1 MLASLS
7 WRENQAKEPENP
19 CKICLVCWLSV
30 AIREKVWYTP
40 WKSLPRES
48 KIYKEESRVDPFIM
62 DLDSASIGML
72 AALIILVA
80 FSAYFS
86 ATETAFTSL
95 NRIRLKARADDGNLR
110 AARTLKLAEDYDKLL
125 STILIGNNVV
135 NITATTVAT
144 VLCTRWFHQYGPT
157 VSTVALTVIILIFGE
172 ISPKSLAKENAE
184 RWALFAT
191 PLLRILMVLFTPANF
206 LFSQWKLLLG
216 RLFRKKDDEGITEEE
231 LVGMVDQAET
241 EGGLDSHESDL
252 IRNAIEFNDMEVSEI
267 LTPRVDL
274 EALADTATMEE
285 AAAMYADSGF
295 SRLPIYHDS
304 IDNIIGVLHEK
315 DFYAAYCRGVKRL
328 SELKSSVLYTTETAR
343 ISDLLRQLQQ
353 NKVHMAVVVDEYG
366 GTQGIVTMEDIMEEL
381 VGEIWDEH
389 DEVIEEFRKQSDG
402 SYLVACSADLDDLY
416 DLFDMKPSE
425 EYDAS
430 SVSGWVMEEIGR
442 VPDVGDR
449 FQADGLDVCVTRV
462 EHRRVME
469 IRVRPLPP
477 EREEPEKAHAHSGT

>member
-1 MLASLS
+1 
-7 WRENQAKEPENP
+7 
-19 CKICLVCWLSV
+19 
-30 AIREKVWYTP
+30 
-40 WKSLPRES
+40 
-48 KIYKEESRVDPFIM
+48 
-62 DLDSASIGML
+62 ML
-72 AALIILVA
+72 AALAALIAL
-80 FSAYFS
+80 SAYFS

-95 NRIRLKARADDGNLR
+95 NRIRLKTRADDGDKR
-110 AARTLKLAEDYDKLL
+110 AVRTLALAADYDRLL
-125 STILIGNNVV
+125 STLLIGNNIV
-135 NITATTVAT
+135 NNVATTIGA
-144 VLCTRWFHQYGPT
+144 VLFIKLIGSAKGPT
-157 VSTVALTVIILIFGE
+157 VSATVLTVVILIFGE
-172 ISPKSLAKENAE
+172 VTPKSLAKERPE
-184 RWALFAT
+184 VWAIAAT
-191 PLLRILMVLFTPANF
+191 PLLRVLAVVLTPVNF
-206 LFSQWKLLLG
+206 LFTQWKKLLRVLL
-216 RLFRKKDDEGITEEE
+216 RHQDDDGITEEE
-231 LVGMVDQAET
+231 LMGMVDQAET
-241 EGGLDSHESDL
+241 EGSLDQHESDL

-285 AAAMYADSGF
+285 AAAMYASSGF

-315 DFYAAYCRGVKRL
+315 DFYAAYCRGAKRL

-449 FQADGLDVCVTRV
+449 FRADGLEVCVTRV

-469 IRVRPLPP
+469 IRVRRLPK
-477 EREEPEKAHAHSGT
+477 EDAAPEKVHAHSGT

>member
-1 MLASLS
+1 
-7 WRENQAKEPENP
+7 
-19 CKICLVCWLSV
+19 
-30 AIREKVWYTP
+30 
-40 WKSLPRES
+40 
-48 KIYKEESRVDPFIM
+48 
-62 DLDSASIGML
+62 ML
-72 AALIILVA
+72 AALAALIAL
-80 FSAYFS
+80 SAYFS

-95 NRIRLKARADDGNLR
+95 NRIRLKTRADDGDKR
-110 AARTLKLAEDYDKLL
+110 AARTLALAADYDRLL
-125 STILIGNNVV
+125 STLLIGNNIV
-135 NITATTVAT
+135 NNVATTIGA
-144 VLCTRWFHQYGPT
+144 VLFIKLIGSAKGPT
-157 VSTVALTVIILIFGE
+157 VSATVLTVVILIFGE
-172 ISPKSLAKENAE
+172 VTPKSLAKERPE
-184 RWALFAT
+184 VWAIAAT
-191 PLLRILMVLFTPANF
+191 PLLRVLAVVLTPVNF
-206 LFSQWKLLLG
+206 LFTQWKKLLRVLL
-216 RLFRKKDDEGITEEE
+216 RHQDDDGITEEE
-231 LVGMVDQAET
+231 LMGMVDQAET
-241 EGGLDSHESDL
+241 EGSLDQHESDL

-285 AAAMYADSGF
+285 AAAMYASSGF

-315 DFYAAYCRGVKRL
+315 DFYAAYCRGAKRL
-328 SELKSSVLYTTETAR
+328 SELKISVLYTTETAR

-402 SYLVACSADLDDLY
+402 SYLVGCSADLDDLY

-449 FQADGLDVCVTRV
+449 FRADGLEVCVTRV

-469 IRVRPLPP
+469 IRVRRLPKGDAA
-477 EREEPEKAHAHSGT
+477 PEKVHAHSGT

>member
-1 MLASLS
+1 MDSS
-7 WRENQAKEPENP
+7 T
-19 CKICLVCWLSV
+19 V
-30 AIREKVWYTP
+30 A
-40 WKSLPRES
+40 
-48 KIYKEESRVDPFIM
+48 
-62 DLDSASIGML
+62 ML
-72 AALIILVA
+72 AALVALVA
-80 FSAYFS
+80 LSAYFS

-95 NRIRLKARADDGNLR
+95 NRIRLKTRADDGDKR
-110 AARTLKLAEDYDKLL
+110 AARTLALAADFDRLL
-125 STILIGNNVV
+125 STLLIGNNIV
-135 NITATTVAT
+135 NNVATTIGA
-144 VLCTRWFHQYGPT
+144 VLFIQLIGSGKGPT
-157 VSTVALTVIILIFGE
+157 VSATVLTIVILIFGE
-172 ISPKSLAKENAE
+172 VTPKSLAKERPEA
-184 RWALFAT
+184 WAIVAT
-191 PLLRILMVLFTPANF
+191 PLLRVMAVLLTPVNF
-206 LFSQWKLLLG
+206 LFTQWKKLLRVLL
-216 RLFRKKDDEGITEEE
+216 RHQDDDGITEEE
-231 LVGMVDQAET
+231 LMGMVDQAET
-241 EGGLDSHESDL
+241 EGSLDQHESDL

-416 DLFDMKPSE
+416 DLFDMKPGQ

>member
-1 MLASLS
+1 MDSS
-7 WRENQAKEPENP
+7 T
-19 CKICLVCWLSV
+19 V
-30 AIREKVWYTP
+30 A
-40 WKSLPRES
+40 
-48 KIYKEESRVDPFIM
+48 
-62 DLDSASIGML
+62 ML
-72 AALIILVA
+72 AALVALVA
-80 FSAYFS
+80 LSAYFS

-95 NRIRLKARADDGNLR
+95 NRIRLKTRADDGDKR
-110 AARTLKLAEDYDKLL
+110 AARTLALAADFDRLL
-125 STILIGNNVV
+125 STLLIGNNIV
-135 NITATTVAT
+135 NNVATTIGA
-144 VLCTRWFHQYGPT
+144 VLFIQLIGPGKGPT
-157 VSTVALTVIILIFGE
+157 VSATVLTVVILIFGE
-172 ISPKSLAKENAE
+172 VTPKSLAKERPEA
-184 RWALFAT
+184 WAIVAT
-191 PLLRILMVLFTPANF
+191 PLLRVMAVLLTPVNF
-206 LFSQWKLLLG
+206 LFTQWKKLLRVLL
-216 RLFRKKDDEGITEEE
+216 RHQDDDGITEEE
-231 LVGMVDQAET
+231 LMGMVDQAET
-241 EGGLDSHESDL
+241 EGSLDQHESDL

-328 SELKSSVLYTTETAR
+328 SELKGSVLYTTETAR

-416 DLFDMKPSE
+416 DLFDMKPGQ

-477 EREEPEKAHAHSGT
+477 EKEEREKAHAHSGT

>member
-1 MLASLS
+1 
-7 WRENQAKEPENP
+7 
-19 CKICLVCWLSV
+19 V
-30 AIREKVWYTP
+30 
-40 WKSLPRES
+40 
-48 KIYKEESRVDPFIM
+48 
-62 DLDSASIGML
+62 
-72 AALIILVA
+72 ILV
-80 FSAYFS
+80 
-86 ATETAFTSL
+86 
-95 NRIRLKARADDGNLR
+95 
-110 AARTLKLAEDYDKLL
+110 
-125 STILIGNNVV
+125 
-135 NITATTVAT
+135 
-144 VLCTRWFHQYGPT
+144 
-157 VSTVALTVIILIFGE
+157 FGE
-172 ISPKSLAKENAE
+172 VTPKSLAKERPEA
-184 RWALFAT
+184 WAIAAT
-191 PLLRILMVLFTPANF
+191 PLLRVLAVVLTPVNF
-206 LFSQWKLLLG
+206 LFTQWKKLLRVLL
-216 RLFRKKDDEGITEEE
+216 RHQDDDGITEEE
-231 LVGMVDQAET
+231 LMGMVDQAET
-241 EGGLDSHESDL
+241 EGSLDQHESDL

-285 AAAMYADSGF
+285 AAAMYASSGF

-315 DFYAAYCRGVKRL
+315 DFYAAYCRGAKRL

-449 FQADGLDVCVTRV
+449 FRADGLEVCVTRV

-469 IRVRPLPP
+469 IRVRRLPKGDAA
-477 EREEPEKAHAHSGT
+477 PEKVHAHSGT

>member
-1 MLASLS
+1 
-7 WRENQAKEPENP
+7 
-19 CKICLVCWLSV
+19 
-30 AIREKVWYTP
+30 
-40 WKSLPRES
+40 
-48 KIYKEESRVDPFIM
+48 
-62 DLDSASIGML
+62 ML
-72 AALIILVA
+72 AALVALVA
-80 FSAYFS
+80 LSAYFS

-95 NRIRLKARADDGNLR
+95 NRIRLKTRADDGDKR
-110 AARTLKLAEDYDKLL
+110 AARTLALAADFDRLL
-125 STILIGNNVV
+125 STLLIGNNIV
-135 NITATTVAT
+135 NNVATTIGA
-144 VLCTRWFHQYGPT
+144 VLFIQLIGSAKGPT
-157 VSTVALTVIILIFGE
+157 VSATVLTVVILIFGE
-172 ISPKSLAKENAE
+172 VTPKSLAKERPEA
-184 RWALFAT
+184 WAIVAT
-191 PLLRILMVLFTPANF
+191 PLLRVMAVLLTPVNF
-206 LFSQWKLLLG
+206 LFTQWKKLLRVLL
-216 RLFRKKDDEGITEEE
+216 RHQDDDGITEEE
-231 LVGMVDQAET
+231 LMGMVDQAET
-241 EGGLDSHESDL
+241 EGSLDQHESDL

-274 EALADTATMEE
+274 TAIEEDDSMEALADTATMEE

>member
-1 MLASLS
+1 
-7 WRENQAKEPENP
+7 
-19 CKICLVCWLSV
+19 
-30 AIREKVWYTP
+30 
-40 WKSLPRES
+40 
-48 KIYKEESRVDPFIM
+48 
-62 DLDSASIGML
+62 ML
-72 AALIILVA
+72 AALAALIAL
-80 FSAYFS
+80 SAYFS

-95 NRIRLKARADDGNLR
+95 NRIRLKTRADDGDKR
-110 AARTLKLAEDYDKLL
+110 AARTLALAADYDRLL
-125 STILIGNNVV
+125 STLLIGNNIV
-135 NITATTVAT
+135 NNVATTIGA
-144 VLCTRWFHQYGPT
+144 VLFIKLIGSAKGPT
-157 VSTVALTVIILIFGE
+157 VSATVLTVVILIFGE
-172 ISPKSLAKENAE
+172 VTPKSLAKERPE
-184 RWALFAT
+184 VWAIAAT
-191 PLLRILMVLFTPANF
+191 PLLRVLAVVLTPVNF
-206 LFSQWKLLLG
+206 LFTQWKKLLRVLL
-216 RLFRKKDDEGITEEE
+216 RHQDDDGITEEE
-231 LVGMVDQAET
+231 LMGMVDQAET
-241 EGGLDSHESDL
+241 EGSLDQHESDL

-267 LTPRVDL
+267 LIPRVDL

-285 AAAMYADSGF
+285 AAAMYASSGF

-315 DFYAAYCRGVKRL
+315 DFYAAYCRGAKRL

-449 FQADGLDVCVTRV
+449 FRADGLEVCVTRV

-469 IRVRPLPP
+469 IRVRRLPK
-477 EREEPEKAHAHSGT
+477 EDAAPEKVHAHSGT

>member
-1 MLASLS
+1 
-7 WRENQAKEPENP
+7 
-19 CKICLVCWLSV
+19 
-30 AIREKVWYTP
+30 
-40 WKSLPRES
+40 
-48 KIYKEESRVDPFIM
+48 
-62 DLDSASIGML
+62 ML
-72 AALIILVA
+72 AALVALVA
-80 FSAYFS
+80 LSAYFS

-95 NRIRLKARADDGNLR
+95 NRIRLKTRADDGDKR
-110 AARTLKLAEDYDKLL
+110 AARTLALAADFDRLL
-125 STILIGNNVV
+125 STLLIGNNIV
-135 NITATTVAT
+135 NNVATTIGA
-144 VLCTRWFHQYGPT
+144 VLFIQLIGPGKGPT
-157 VSTVALTVIILIFGE
+157 VSATVLTVVILIFGE
-172 ISPKSLAKENAE
+172 VTPKSLAKERPEA
-184 RWALFAT
+184 WAIVAT
-191 PLLRILMVLFTPANF
+191 PLLRVMAVLLTPVNF
-206 LFSQWKLLLG
+206 LFTQWKKLLRVLL
-216 RLFRKKDDEGITEEE
+216 RHQDDDGITEEE
-231 LVGMVDQAET
+231 LVTMVDQAEN
-241 EGGLDSHESDL
+241 EGGLDEHESEL

-328 SELKSSVLYTTETAR
+328 SELRSSVLYTTETTR

-430 SVSGWVMEEIGR
+430 TVSGWVMEEIGR

-477 EREEPEKAHAHSGT
+477 EKEEPEKAHAHSGT

>member
-1 MLASLS
+1 
-7 WRENQAKEPENP
+7 
-19 CKICLVCWLSV
+19 
-30 AIREKVWYTP
+30 
-40 WKSLPRES
+40 
-48 KIYKEESRVDPFIM
+48 
-62 DLDSASIGML
+62 ML
-72 AALIILVA
+72 AALAALIAL
-80 FSAYFS
+80 SAYFS

-95 NRIRLKARADDGNLR
+95 NRIRLKTRADDGDKR
-110 AARTLKLAEDYDKLL
+110 AARTLALAADYDRLL
-125 STILIGNNVV
+125 STLLIGNNIV
-135 NITATTVAT
+135 NNVATTIGA
-144 VLCTRWFHQYGPT
+144 VLFIKLIGSAKGPT
-157 VSTVALTVIILIFGE
+157 VSATVLTVVILIFGE
-172 ISPKSLAKENAE
+172 VTPKSLAKERPE
-184 RWALFAT
+184 VWAIAAT
-191 PLLRILMVLFTPANF
+191 PLLRVLAVVLTPVNF
-206 LFSQWKLLLG
+206 LFTQWKKLLRVLL
-216 RLFRKKDDEGITEEE
+216 RHQDDDGITEEE
-231 LVGMVDQAET
+231 LMGMVDQAET
-241 EGGLDSHESDL
+241 EGSLDQHESDL

-285 AAAMYADSGF
+285 AAAMYASSGF

-328 SELKSSVLYTTETAR
+328 SELRSSVLYTTETAR

-449 FQADGLDVCVTRV
+449 FRADGLEVCVTRV

-469 IRVRPLPP
+469 IRVRRLPKGDAA
-477 EREEPEKAHAHSGT
+477 PEKVHAHSGT

>member
-1 MLASLS
+1 MDSS
-7 WRENQAKEPENP
+7 T
-19 CKICLVCWLSV
+19 V
-30 AIREKVWYTP
+30 A
-40 WKSLPRES
+40 
-48 KIYKEESRVDPFIM
+48 
-62 DLDSASIGML
+62 ML
-72 AALIILVA
+72 AALVALVA
-80 FSAYFS
+80 LSAYFS

-95 NRIRLKARADDGNLR
+95 NRIRLKTRADDGDKR
-110 AARTLKLAEDYDKLL
+110 AARTLALAADFDRLL
-125 STILIGNNVV
+125 STLLIGNNIV
-135 NITATTVAT
+135 NNVATTIGA
-144 VLCTRWFHQYGPT
+144 VLFIQLIGPGKGPT
-157 VSTVALTVIILIFGE
+157 VSATVLTIVILIFGE
-172 ISPKSLAKENAE
+172 VTPKSLAKERPEA
-184 RWALFAT
+184 WAIVAT
-191 PLLRILMVLFTPANF
+191 PLLRVMAVLLTPVNF
-206 LFSQWKLLLG
+206 LFTQWKKLLRVLL
-216 RLFRKKDDEGITEEE
+216 RHQDDDGITEEE
-231 LVGMVDQAET
+231 LMGMVDQAET
-241 EGGLDSHESDL
+241 EGSLDQHESDL

-366 GTQGIVTMEDIMEEL
+366 GTQGIVEDILEEL

-477 EREEPEKAHAHSGT
+477 EKEEPEKAHAHSGT